1 MAISLFPDV
10 DGLGLIISDSAY
22 VQWHHVLAHNLLAG
36 LLASAL
42 FMTIGRSE
50 LKIGLLYLALFH
62 LHLAMDLVG
71 SGSGWGIQYLWPF
84 SNRSIESSM
93 AWDFRSWQNYAV
105 LIALAAFTIWIALS
119 RKRTPLEF
127 VAPRLN
133 AALIKVKN

>member
-10 DGLGLIISDSAY
+10 DGLGLFISEGAY
-22 VQWHHVLAHNLLAG
+22 LRWHHVLAHNLLAG

-42 FMTIGRSE
+42 LMTLGRSE
-50 LKIGLLYLALFH
+50 LRIGVLYLALFH
-62 LHLAMDLVG
+62 LHLAMDLIG
-71 SGSGWGIQYLWPF
+71 SGSGWGLEYLWPF
-84 SNRSIESSM
+84 STHSLESSV

-105 LIALAAFTIWIALS
+105 LIALAAFTVGIALS

-133 AALIKVKN
+133 AALIKMKN